1 MGFRSGFS
9 RANCVEEI
17 KNNMGQIE
25 KEEKKQG
32 LKRFYPRFEGN
43 FMILPLCFELKEEF
57 APIP

>member
-25 KEEKKQG
+25 KEGKK
-32 LKRFYPRFEGN
+32 
-43 FMILPLCFELKEEF
+43 
-57 APIP
+57 